1 VRSAIYEGSVAHHR
15 FEPVEHRFEY
25 KIALPLIYLDE
36 ISELCLLHP
45 LWSTK
50 PAPVWLRRADLLGD
64 PAVPAD
70 QAVRDLVEARLARRP
85 TGPVAVLAQPRTWG
99 WLFNPLSIYF
109 CFDESAAGIDAHV
122 LEVANTP
129 WHERHAYVLGGGAG
143 RHEFAKAMH
152 VSPFQAMD
160 QDYHLTI
167 SAPDQR
173 LEVGLS
179 NHQDGRRVF
188 HAQLTLARR
197 ELSPAALGR
206 VLWAY
211 PCQTLAVSARIYRQA
226 LALQRKGTPFYPHPR
241 TPQPAATTRG
251 GHG

>member
-1 VRSAIYEGSVAHHR
+1 VRSAIYEGTVVHHR
-15 FEPVEHRFEY
+15 LEPVEHGFAYR
-25 KIALPLIYLDE
+25 IALPLIYLDE
-36 ISELCLLHP
+36 ISELCRLHP

-70 QAVRDLVEARLARRP
+70 QAVRDLVEARSGSRP
-85 TGPVAVLAQPRTWG
+85 GGPVAVVAQPRTWG

-109 CFDESAAGIDAHV
+109 CFAGSGAGIDAHV

-129 WHERHAYVLGGGAG
+129 WHERHAYVLDGAG

-152 VSPFQAMD
+152 VSPFQGMD

-167 SAPDQR
+167 NAPGER
-173 LEVGLS
+173 LSVGLS
-179 NHQDGRRVF
+179 NHQGGRRVF
-188 HAQLTLARR
+188 DAQLTLERR
-197 ELSPAALGR
+197 ELSRAALGR

-226 LALQRKGTPFYPHPR
+226 LALHRKGAPFYPHPR
-241 TPQPAATTRG
+241 KLQPASTDRG